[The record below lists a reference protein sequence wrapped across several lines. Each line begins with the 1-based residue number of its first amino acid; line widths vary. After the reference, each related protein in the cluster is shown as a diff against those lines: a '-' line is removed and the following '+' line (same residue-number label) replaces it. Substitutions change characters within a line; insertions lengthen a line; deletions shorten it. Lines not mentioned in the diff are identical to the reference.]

1 MLTLRRAPALVVEA
15 PTLDAQQQA
24 ALALDAPVARV
35 LGGPGT
41 GTSTVAVEVVLDRVD
56 RLGLTPDQCL
66 VLAPTRL
73 AAAALRDRLTARLA
87 RTSTEPLART
97 HQAFGFAVLLSLI
110 HI

>member
-56 RLGLTPDQCL
+56 RLGLTPTS
-66 VLAPTRL
+66 AWSS
-73 AAAALRDRLTARLA
+73 LRPG
-87 RTSTEPLART
+87 SPPLLCAT
-97 HQAFGFAVLLSLI
+97 G
-110 HI
+110 